1 MAGTETKEQGAAV
14 SGEKPLILIMAG
26 GTGGHVFPAIAVA
39 KVLMSRGCAVE
50 WLGTR
55 GRMEE
60 KIVPKNG
67 IKLNFIKVQ
76 GLRRNGIMRKL

>member
-50 WLGTR
+50 WLGIS
-55 GRMEE
+55 GSEE
-60 KIVPKNG
+60 
-67 IKLNFIKVQ
+67 Q
-76 GLRRNGIMRKL
+76 